1 MAPDASEATGFEMPP
16 LVALTVM
23 FVVLLFIG
31 MFMDQV
37 STMLITIP
45 IFFPLAEAMGFD
57 LIWFAIVMLISLE
70 MSLTTPPF
78 GLLLFIMLGVAPP
91 GTRLMQ
97 IFGAAAPYLLC
108 DAVLV
113 AFLVIAPSIALYL
126 PGLMD

>member
-1 MAPDASEATGFEMPP
+1 MLESFKP
-16 LVALTVM
+16 
-23 FVVLLFIG
+23 G

-113 AFLVIAPSIALYL
+113 ALLVIAPWIALYL